1 MSTENER
8 YGDWL
13 LQTVTEQVDSEGER
27 PSALHDVSSAE
38 DGDGASP
45 RAQSPVSF
53 VEARADDL
61 DALLAR
67 AVVDDVVS
75 ALVPDT
81 REMQDQGEA
90 LNTVP
95 SSVADDRVVDET
107 LWSLV
112 RENWRRGT
120 PLFGDTV
127 HKCPERAM

>member
-1 MSTENER
+1 MTTENER

-13 LQTVTEQVDSEGER
+13 LQTVTEQIDNEAER

-81 REMQDQGEA
+81 REMQDQDQGEA

-127 HKCPERAM
+127 H

>member
-1 MSTENER
+1 MSTER

-13 LQTVTEQVDSEGER
+13 LQPVTEQVDSEGER
-27 PSALHDVSSAE
+27 PSLHDVSSAE

-61 DALLAR
+61 DALLAC
-67 AVVDDVVS
+67 ALVDDVVS
-75 ALVPDT
+75 SLVPDT
-81 REMQDQGEA
+81 RELQDQDQGEA
-90 LNTVP
+90 LHSVP
-95 SSVADDRVVDET
+95 SCVANDRVVDET
-107 LWSLV
+107 LWTLV

-127 HKCPERAM
+127 H

>member
-1 MSTENER
+1 MSAENER
-8 YGDWL
+8 HGDWL

-27 PSALHDVSSAE
+27 PSALHDVSAAE

-45 RAQSPVSF
+45 RAQSPLSF
-53 VEARADDL
+53 DEARADDL

-81 REMQDQGEA
+81 REMQDQDQGEA

-127 HKCPERAM
+127 H

>member
-1 MSTENER
+1 M
-8 YGDWL
+8 
-13 LQTVTEQVDSEGER
+13 
-27 PSALHDVSSAE
+27 
-38 DGDGASP
+38 
-45 RAQSPVSF
+45 SF

-81 REMQDQGEA
+81 REMQDQDQGEA

-127 HKCPERAM
+127 H

>member
-1 MSTENER
+1 MTTENER

-13 LQTVTEQVDSEGER
+13 LQTVTEQIDNEAER

-45 RAQSPVSF
+45 RAQSPVSL

-81 REMQDQGEA
+81 REMQDQDQGEA

-107 LWSLV
+107 LSSLV

-127 HKCPERAM
+127 H